1 MKEYLVKDPETG
13 KYWNTFDSNERNIV
27 YEIPEGSEVFI
38 IFDDDIRDYCFY
50 KENYTLGSDER
61 DGGNWWE
68 AEITIPAIKHRGGK
82 IVWQRQEVFIDE
94 SEIVNGECSIKG
106 NLSVEGTLAE
116 RQKTYGCFEDVA
128 TVTEEIIKALKI
140 GNYDNMPNP
149 HKMAMYMIASKM
161 ARLANG
167 DHNHLDS
174 WHDIGG
180 YSKLIEKLIGG
191 ENE

>member
-1 MKEYLVKDPETG
+1 MKEWLLKTEDG
-13 KYWNTFDSNERNIV
+13 KYHYYHDDMDCCPKCVEKIK
-27 YEIPEGSEVFI
+27 IPEGAIEARLNKGGSLNFI
-38 IFDDDIRDYCFY
+38 
-50 KENYTLGSDER
+50 KSD
-61 DGGNWWE
+61 GAWMNNM
-68 AEITIPAIKHRGGK
+68 T
-82 IVWQRQEVFIDE
+82 
-94 SEIVNGECSIKG
+94 NGEWFGPRGHSEHPLVWERKNHTMKNIYISGGTSIKG

-116 RQKTYGCFEDVA
+116 RQKSYGCFEDVA

-140 GNYDNMPNP
+140 GNYDNMPKP

-161 ARLANG
+161 ARLVNG
-167 DHNHLDS
+167 DFNHLDS

>member
-1 MKEYLVKDPETG
+1 M
-13 KYWNTFDSNERNIV
+13 
-27 YEIPEGSEVFI
+27 
-38 IFDDDIRDYCFY
+38 
-50 KENYTLGSDER
+50 
-61 DGGNWWE
+61 
-68 AEITIPAIKHRGGK
+68 
-82 IVWQRQEVFIDE
+82 
-94 SEIVNGECSIKG
+94 CSIKG

-191 ENE
+191 ENEKITFTCSSRG

>member
-1 MKEYLVKDPETG
+1 MKEWLLKTEDG
-13 KYWNTFDSNERNIV
+13 KYHYYRDDMDCCPKHVEKI
-27 YEIPEGSEVFI
+27 EIPEGADKYIQLSFKNNA
-38 IFDDDIRDYCFY
+38 FY
-50 KENYTLGSDER
+50 KDNFKMAWNGKGWIHTEWCDENL
-61 DGGNWWE
+61 
-68 AEITIPAIKHRGGK
+68 K
-82 IVWQRQEVFIDE
+82 IWLKCKVLWQRQEVFVDE
-94 SEIVNGECSIKG
+94 SGIVNGECSIKG

-140 GNYDNMPNP
+140 GNYDNMPKP

-161 ARLANG
+161 ARLVNG

-180 YSKLIEKLIGG
+180 YAKLIEKLIGG